1 MNRTIIRLSRLVASI
16 ILIVLSTLS
25 IIGVLVEE
33 TINIRIILIA
43 IILCTFLI
51 DIVRANLSLKKEID
65 KLL

>member
-51 DIVRANLSLKKEID
+51 DIVRGNLSLKKEID

>member
-33 TINIRIILIA
+33 TINIRIILIV

-51 DIVRANLSLKKEID
+51 DIVRANLSLKKGNR
-65 KLL
+65 

>member
-51 DIVRANLSLKKEID
+51 DIVRGNLSLKKGNR
-65 KLL
+65 

>member
-43 IILCTFLI
+43 IVLCTFLI
-51 DIVRANLSLKKEID
+51 DIVRGNLSLKKGNR
-65 KLL
+65 